1 MKTIE
6 TMSARE
12 LIRFARRQ
20 AVSCF
25 SGIAIPE
32 NKTAADVPADLPSDS
47 LFTMLADRVVMDD
60 GKVGVRLEKVL
71 PFNRKALT
79 NPPKMK
85 ESDPV
90 GDLSIIRCGRPGSRE
105 RLDTYRQWNE
115 NNNETS
121 PFMED

>member
-20 AVSCF
+20 ARSCF
-25 SGIAIPE
+25 AGIAIRE

-47 LFTMLADRVVMDD
+47 LFTMLADRVTMED
-60 GKVGVRLEKVL
+60 GTVGVRSEKVL

-79 NPPKMK
+79 DAPKEK
-85 ESDPV
+85 EADAV

-105 RLDTYRQWNE
+105 RLDAYRQWNE
-115 NNNETS
+115 DNNETS

>member
-20 AVSCF
+20 ARSCF
-25 SGIAIPE
+25 AGIAIRE
-32 NKTAADVPADLPSDS
+32 NKTAGNVPENLSYDI
-47 LFTMLADRVVMDD
+47 LFPMLADRVTMED
-60 GKVGVRLEKVL
+60 GTVGVRSEKVL

-79 NPPKMK
+79 NLPKEK
-85 ESDPV
+85 EADAV

-105 RLDTYRQWNE
+105 RLDGYRQWNE